1 MRTFWERLG
10 ILRPI
15 YRLVGQ
21 GLTDEEIA
29 SELNLTEGKGEN
41 CISWMLR
48 FLKLRN
54 RLELVQHACSAAQQT
69 SGAYHL
75 EFATHSS
82 KIGPRSAPQD
92 CSHKCA

>member
-69 SGAYHL
+69 SGGIIWI
-75 EFATHSS
+75 S
-82 KIGPRSAPQD
+82 RSALTSPEPRLFRRTEVLT
-92 CSHKCA
+92 